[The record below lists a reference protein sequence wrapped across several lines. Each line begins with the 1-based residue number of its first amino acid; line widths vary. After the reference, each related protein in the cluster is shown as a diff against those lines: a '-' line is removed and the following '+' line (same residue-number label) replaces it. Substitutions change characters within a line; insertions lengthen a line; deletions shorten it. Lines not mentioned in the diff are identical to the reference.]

1 MRPGAK
7 WNLSEQQRQQE
18 RHDQDRHRGEKDD
31 VERLRDGV
39 DESAG
44 ELRGREQRQGP
55 ASQPCPVGLIR
66 SRLA

>member
-7 WNLSEQQRQQE
+7 RNLSEQQHQQE
-18 RHDQDRHRGEKDD
+18 RHDQDRHRGEEDD

-55 ASQPCPVGLIR
+55 AMSGRPDSVSLGVTR
-66 SRLA
+66 